1 MSERDL
7 LLLLED
13 ITFSINHI
21 FDYTRELS
29 LEKYEQD
36 QKTKDAVERNFMIIG
51 EAVSRIPDD
60 FKSQHQ
66 QVEWRIIKDFR
77 NFIIHEYFGIN
88 DRKNSQRENPQ
99 ILSFICSNYKL
110 IYKKIDP
117 KPKGK

>member
-13 ITFSINHI
+13 INFSINHI

-29 LEKYEQD
+29 FEQYEQD

-60 FKSQHQ
+60 FKSQHEQ
-66 QVEWRIIKDFR
+66 IEWRIIKDFR

-88 DRKNSQRENPQ
+88 DMIVWDTIILRLQDLQKDIQLLIQQ
-99 ILSFICSNYKL
+99 INNERSDS
-110 IYKKIDP
+110 
-117 KPKGK
+117 

>member
-21 FDYTRELS
+21 FDYTQELS
-29 LEKYEQD
+29 FEQYEQD

-60 FKSQHQ
+60 FKSQHEQ
-66 QVEWRIIKDFR
+66 IEWRIIKDFR

-88 DRKNSQRENPQ
+88 NMIVWDTIVLRLPDLQKDFQ
-99 ILSFICSNYKL
+99 LL
-110 IYKKIDP
+110 IQLL
-117 KPKGK
+117 GKERSDS